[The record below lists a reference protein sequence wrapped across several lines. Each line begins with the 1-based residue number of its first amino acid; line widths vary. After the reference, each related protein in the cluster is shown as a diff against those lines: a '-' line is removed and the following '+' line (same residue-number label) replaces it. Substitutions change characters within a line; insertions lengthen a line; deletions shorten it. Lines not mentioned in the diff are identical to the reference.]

1 MLAVG
6 NNLVLTIHLK
16 YSLLCSKETK
26 KAENYTGSYFLSRQ
40 DRDFQSRRFVMDF
53 RLMAIVDELCRRAEV
68 AGGRMPATPR
78 AIRPEL
84 KPMINR

>member
-6 NNLVLTIHLK
+6 NNLVLTIHWK
-16 YSLLCSKETK
+16 NSLLCSKETK
-26 KAENYTGSYFLSRQ
+26 KAENHTNVFLSMK

-68 AGGRMPATPR
+68 AGGRIPAKPR
-78 AIRPEL
+78 AIRAEL
-84 KPMINR
+84 KPIINR